1 MARLASSDSFLP
13 SGAHDMHHF
22 SLSQGGDTSVI
33 SPLSLPRNATHYFEP
48 QGRPALPTSNSYR
61 ARGRQSNHFFSPR
74 LAPTSTQMS
83 HQLYLQQRKQKQT
96 QHRSASLS
104 PTFRGTSVPTSR
116 AASADST
123 ASASNLYAQRIAI
136 LEKQNAAIRQAWEN
150 ERKYLEAN
158 RARAEEVYQ
167 EERTIWEAERAILL
181 EEIALL
187 RLEVTR
193 ARISGIPE
201 CDEDVI
207 GLRGGGDSC
216 GHPAGSDSVPV
227 SSGSSEQ
234 EQALTQATSCH
245 SKASQVLARLAT
257 GASGPSP
264 PLEARISPSQQFQP
278 RSHVNSPPQE
288 PLDAAPLHESREGT
302 PVPTIDVQIIHPDLE
317 GIPIKKTA
325 VERSTFTD
333 TETSRTTSKS
343 GSARSSPPLPS
354 SSPDGARSRPQEKD
368 ILKVL
373 AAPAPQRLVINA
385 GHTPNHSLS
394 ILPSAATTAAHTT
407 ASSSGEVTPTTTAPD
422 GCLSR
427 GSAGKSKQVDESSD
441 STITVGADAA
451 GVEPSDM
458 GSLTPPEGDQPL
470 KGFLGIRNQ
479 PAHDEIFFRKLDRK
493 LEAIKS
499 EGDVVPTVLKNADE
513 SLDGANPL
521 VETAT
526 GADIV
531 NNGQVGSEQQPEAS
545 GQGSQSCSGSD
556 TEELNLEIPLKFK
569 KSNNFGAPLGYGFS
583 VGSAQAH

>member
-48 QGRPALPTSNSYR
+48 QARPALPTSNSYR
-61 ARGRQSNHFFSPR
+61 ARVPTGDTMLSPPHSVPPS
-74 LAPTSTQMS
+74 LSSSIPTSAHSYGM
-83 HQLYLQQRKQKQT
+83 QT
-96 QHRSASLS
+96 
-104 PTFRGTSVPTSR
+104 R

-123 ASASNLYAQRIAI
+123 ASAAGNLYAQRIAI
-136 LEKQNAAIRQAWEN
+136 LEKQNASIRQAWEN

-227 SSGSSEQ
+227 SSVSSEQ

-245 SKASQVLARLAT
+245 SKASQVLARLAN
-257 GASGPSP
+257 GAAGPSP
-264 PLEARISPSQQFQP
+264 PLGARISPSQQSQP
-278 RSHVNSPPQE
+278 RSHVSSPPQE
-288 PLDAAPLHESREGT
+288 TLDAMPLHESREGT

-333 TETSRTTSKS
+333 SEASRTTSKS

-354 SSPDGARSRPQEKD
+354 ASPDGARGRPQEKD
-368 ILKVL
+368 VLKVL

-394 ILPSAATTAAHTT
+394 ILPSATTTVAHTT

-427 GSAGKSKQVDESSD
+427 GSTGKSKHVDESSD
-441 STITVGADAA
+441 STITVGADAV
-451 GVEPSDM
+451 GGELIDI
-458 GSLTPPEGDQPL
+458 GTLTPPEGDQPL

-513 SLDGANPL
+513 STDGANTLAEKVTEL
-521 VETAT
+521 VNGET
-526 GADIV
+526 GP
-531 NNGQVGSEQQPEAS
+531 EKQPEAS

-583 VGSAQAH
+583 AGSAQAH

>member
-1 MARLASSDSFLP
+1 M
-13 SGAHDMHHF
+13 
-22 SLSQGGDTSVI
+22 Q
-33 SPLSLPRNATHYFEP
+33 
-48 QGRPALPTSNSYR
+48 
-61 ARGRQSNHFFSPR
+61 
-74 LAPTSTQMS
+74 
-83 HQLYLQQRKQKQT
+83 
-96 QHRSASLS
+96 
-104 PTFRGTSVPTSR
+104 SR
-116 AASADST
+116 AASADSNT
-123 ASASNLYAQRIAI
+123 SAGNLYAQRIAI

-150 ERKYLEAN
+150 ERKYLEVN

-207 GLRGGGDSC
+207 GLRGGGDSR

-227 SSGSSEQ
+227 SSGSSEQQ

-245 SKASQVLARLAT
+245 SKASQVLARLAN

-264 PLEARISPSQQFQP
+264 PLGARISPSQQSQP
-278 RSHVNSPPQE
+278 RSHVSSPPQE
-288 PLDAAPLHESREGT
+288 PLDTMPVHESREGT

-325 VERSTFTD
+325 VEKSTFTD

-354 SSPDGARSRPQEKD
+354 SSPDGVRSRPQEKD
-368 ILKVL
+368 VLKVL

-394 ILPSAATTAAHTT
+394 ILPSAATTVAHTT

-427 GSAGKSKQVDESSD
+427 GSAGKSKHVDESSD
-441 STITVGADAA
+441 STITVGADAV
-451 GVEPSDM
+451 GVESIDM
-458 GSLTPPEGDQPL
+458 GTLTPPEGDQPL

-513 SLDGANPL
+513 STDGGNLLIEKVTGVDGVIQP
-521 VETAT
+521 VNGET
-526 GADIV
+526 GP
-531 NNGQVGSEQQPEAS
+531 EQQPETS
-545 GQGSQSCSGSD
+545 GGQGSQSCSGSD

-583 VGSAQAH
+583 ASSAQAH